1 MAFKTEDFIIDLV
14 KQLNLGN
21 MDDATRARLK
31 DLIDKGVATKA
42 QKAWWESGGRDAM
55 KWDAPQINAPDPDN
69 PGQFKYSDS
78 SDEPKTDDLKD
89 LYLKLATILR
99 DVASDRDLKDDTDV
113 KKFLDEFY
121 GAGKAVEDFESKE
134 IDDTK
139 ADDIGSYIRS
149 NQRYLSASMGI
160 SERDLTKL
168 ADTLTSTPKTYMK
181 NAKSLKT
188 FDQFLLGIHNWDDK
202 GGRRPLPGTPP
213 AYLESECLDLR
224 ETINTPKDPNATQLT
239 SLKNGMS
246 KLFGKLVTN
255 DKLREKVLAKDTE
268 GDITRWINKGL
279 NETNYKEGDHALKPK
294 YKDRKRFWQ
303 KAQDKL
309 KENYVETV
317 GKLAQKHRRH
327 KYSTK
332 ANLIVEELIKKGV
345 KPTDGTEKML
355 ETFDAINGYLPNPV
369 QKQLKWIKET
379 MTKMKETDFFK
390 DALKDGT
397 QMRKLVSEIIKAAAH
412 DDKEAEAELA
422 LETLAV
428 MRYTMTTSSIR
439 DSLRKTEVSIFSDP
453 GLSWNKN
460 EVMKVMSGAL
470 DKMIKYGTMA
480 LFEVGNFAKNAIR
493 QNGLKF
499 KKGTGRLGKRITD
512 SVEYTDTTKPEK
524 RKMMERLFARWD
536 FFNSS
541 ANTKDYNIFRL
552 HKDVQKDA
560 NEVDPATG
568 KTKIQQR
575 FEEYYASHN
584 IGR

>member
-1 MAFKTEDFIIDLV
+1 MAFDTGTFFIDYI
-14 KQLNLGN
+14 KQLNLSN
-21 MDDATRARLK
+21 MDDATRERLK
-31 DLIDKGVATKA
+31 YLKDNHVATDKQNTWDPTKPLPECTDA
-42 QKAWWESGGRDAM
+42 TYGGTASV
-55 KWDAPQINAPDPDN
+55 N
-69 PGQFKYSDS
+69 
-78 SDEPKTDDLKD
+78 DLKE
-89 LYLKLATILR
+89 LYLKMVLIMR
-99 DVASDRDLKDDTDV
+99 DIHADRDMRENAPT
-113 KKFLDEFY
+113 KKFLETFY
-121 GAGKAVEDFESKE
+121 GAGKAVEPYTIAPLSGTDAADIANYISSNKDDFVSFFNDELKESDLEKL
-134 IDDTK
+134 IDTLND
-139 ADDIGSYIRS
+139 GSYVS
-149 NQRYLSASMGI
+149 NTKTLKNLDKFLSK
-160 SERDLTKL
+160 LTQHYRWGSDKEL
-168 ADTLTSTPKTYMK
+168 PSTNIP
-181 NAKSLKT
+181 AC
-188 FDQFLLGIHNWDDK
+188 LGSVT
-202 GGRRPLPGTPP
+202 PATGTTP
-213 AYLESECLDLR
+213 ATLDLNVSS
-224 ETINTPKDPNATQLT
+224 ISNIQKHLNAPILPTDYT
-239 SLKNGMS
+239 NFNAEMP
-246 KLFGKLVTN
+246 KLFGKLLSD
-255 DKLREKVLAKDTE
+255 DKLREKFTSKDAE
-268 GDITRWINKGL
+268 GDITYWLNKGL
-279 NETNYKEGDHALKPK
+279 SESNYKEGDNALAPK
-294 YKDRKRFWQ
+294 YKDRKRFW
-303 KAQDKL
+303 KDAQDKL

-317 GKLAQKHRRH
+317 GKLSQKHKRH
-327 KYSTK
+327 KYSTN
-332 ANLIVEELIKKGV
+332 ARFIVEELINKGV
-345 KPTDGTEKML
+345 KPTDGTEKIL
-355 ETFDAINGYLPNPV
+355 ETFDAINGNLPNPV

-397 QMRKLVSEIIKAAAH
+397 QMRQLVSEIIKAAAH
-412 DDKEAEAELA
+412 DDKEEAAELA

-460 EVMKVMSGAL
+460 EGMKVVSGAL